1 MAEHDRDQPAE
12 LKGLASAEVRR
23 RPAPPLDGPVD
34 VAAVAACI
42 RELVDHSGDDV
53 ATVATVLGVEPAWAE
68 GLFTGEVAKVDLVQ
82 RNRMCGALES
92 APDELFGVATDI
104 SSREL
109 VVPPPGADADLRLP
123 AGPVVARIAFLQA
136 ETGDDLDTVS
146 RGLAVEPAWL
156 HAVVN
161 GEIDWLSG
169 TEVGHL
175 CTGIELSPREL
186 LGPAGSALEEEKMGQ
201 AGMAE
206 VRGAEVCGDRFP
218 AGETWPGEPDGPSAL
233 GS

>member
-1 MAEHDRDQPAE
+1 MAEHDQDQFLEVEGRAP
-12 LKGLASAEVRR
+12 AEVRG
-23 RPAPPLDGPVD
+23 RPAPPTDRTVD

-42 RELVDHSGDDV
+42 RELVVHSGDDV

-68 GLFTGEVAKVDLVQ
+68 GLLTGEVAEVDFLKVQ
-82 RNRMCGALES
+82 RICLALES
-92 APDELFGVATDI
+92 RPSDLFGVPDI
-104 SSREL
+104 SGREL
-109 VVPPPGADADLRLP
+109 
-123 AGPVVARIAFLQA
+123 VVARIAFLQA

-161 GEIDWLSG
+161 GEIAWLSG
-169 TEVGHL
+169 TDVGHL
-175 CTGIELSPREL
+175 CTGFGLSPREL
-186 LGPAGSALEEEKMGQ
+186 LGPAGSALEEEKTGQ

-206 VRGAEVCGDRFP
+206 VQGGEVCGDRFP
-218 AGETWPGEPDGPSAL
+218 AGATWPGESDGPSDL

>member
-1 MAEHDRDQPAE
+1 MAEHDRDQFLEVEGRAPAD
-12 LKGLASAEVRR
+12 VRG
-23 RPAPPLDGPVD
+23 RPAPPTDRTVD

-42 RELVDHSGDDV
+42 RDMVDHSGDDV
-53 ATVATVLGVEPAWAE
+53 ATVASHLGVEPAWAE
-68 GLFTGEVAKVDLVQ
+68 GLLTGEVAEVDFLKVQ
-82 RNRMCGALES
+82 RICLALELRPS
-92 APDELFGVATDI
+92 DLFGVPDI
-104 SSREL
+104 SGREL

-175 CTGIELSPREL
+175 CTGFGLSPREL

-218 AGETWPGEPDGPSAL
+218 AGATRPGEPDGPSDL